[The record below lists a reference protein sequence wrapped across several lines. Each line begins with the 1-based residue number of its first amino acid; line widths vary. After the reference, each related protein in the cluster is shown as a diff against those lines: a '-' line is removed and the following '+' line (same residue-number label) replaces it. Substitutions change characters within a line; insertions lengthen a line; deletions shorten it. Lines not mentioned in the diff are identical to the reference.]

1 VLPPGRL
8 REVMMRNAGQSET
21 APHVDERPA
30 DSKVCPEACV
40 ARALLCLKEGEDDPQ
55 QQQFWLAE
63 AVRFLQRAS
72 DAWKAASGV
81 ETAPKG
87 QRNSQ

>member
-1 VLPPGRL
+1 
-8 REVMMRNAGQSET
+8 MMQKAQHADT
-21 APHVDERPA
+21 ATHADERPA
-30 DSKVCPEACV
+30 DSKVCPEASV

-63 AVRFLQRAS
+63 AVRWLQHAS
-72 DAWKAASGV
+72 DAWKEAAGV